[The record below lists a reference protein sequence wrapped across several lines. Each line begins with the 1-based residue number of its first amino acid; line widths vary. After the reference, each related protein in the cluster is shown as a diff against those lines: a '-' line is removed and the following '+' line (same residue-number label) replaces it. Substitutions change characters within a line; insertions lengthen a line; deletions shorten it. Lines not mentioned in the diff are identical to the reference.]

1 LSPFSCLF
9 SIEVLAV
16 GCSKGIEREV
26 IEMEVTSLSAEGKIV
41 IPKKLRKILRLRPGT
56 KFTIELEG
64 NRLILRPMKGDVAR
78 RLYGRYK
85 GLDLL
90 KDLEEEHLRE
100 AKDLR

>member
-1 LSPFSCLF
+1 
-9 SIEVLAV
+9 V
-16 GCSKGIEREV
+16 GRSKGIEREV

-41 IPKKLRKILRLRPGT
+41 IPKKLREILRLRPGT

-64 NRLILRPMKGDVAR
+64 NRIILRPMKGDVAR

-90 KDLEEEHLRE
+90 KDLEDEHLRE

>member
-1 LSPFSCLF
+1 M
-9 SIEVLAV
+9 

-41 IPKKLRKILRLRPGT
+41 IPKKLRETLRLRPGT